1 MLEVI
6 KGGVEVSGP
15 WLEMKPQKRACW
27 KLLLSKMDPGM
38 QPAKEIA
45 EGKDTY
51 MCEILR
57 AAITNYQK
65 LNGLKLKMY

>member
-1 MLEVI
+1 
-6 KGGVEVSGP
+6 
-15 WLEMKPQKRACW
+15 
-27 KLLLSKMDPGM
+27 M